1 MSMNL
6 RHAVALALVGWY
18 LMTPPTESCDGT
30 GGHPCRESPLR
41 NWTTEKTFNSA
52 SACNKARASN
62 YEKFKA
68 YLGNEPRNTW
78 WEAVLMQ
85 DFSAKCI
92 ASDDPRLKGK

>member
-1 MSMNL
+1 MSPGV
-6 RHAVALALVGWY
+6 AVSA
-18 LMTPPTESCDGT
+18 PF
-30 GGHPCRESPLR
+30 
-41 NWTTEKTFNSA
+41 TFNSA

-85 DFSAKCI
+85 DFSAK
-92 ASDDPRLKGK
+92 